1 MPGIMLEKT
10 SRTPLVVIDPAEGLF
25 KLEGESYPEDI
36 AGFFTPVRNALE
48 DSFGEMKNGLK
59 VVIDLV
65 YFNSSS
71 ARVLMEILDQLD
83 EQASA
88 EFPVNVD
95 WYCDPDDDITR
106 EFAEDISEDLNAVS
120 FTIIDSSSD

>member
-10 SRTPLVVIDPAEGLF
+10 SRTPMVVIDPAEGLF

-59 VVIDLV
+59 VVI
-65 YFNSSS
+65 
-71 ARVLMEILDQLD
+71 EILDQLD

-88 EFPVNVD
+88 AFPVNVD